1 MGKFGFGDDGGDEIK
16 LPPPKKTSKGSKK
29 AAKTEVEN
37 AVRAG
42 EQLGFVNRT
51 QPRRR
56 KPEPQ
61 DKLLVTGPKSVIDRY
76 REYCDE
82 TSASSYWRALDE
94 LLKMA
99 DR

>member
-51 QPRRR
+51 QPKTAEARATR
-56 KPEPQ
+56 Q
-61 DKLLVTGPKSVIDRY
+61 TTGNGTEVSHR
-76 REYCDE
+76 
-82 TSASSYWRALDE
+82 
-94 LLKMA
+94 
-99 DR
+99 